1 MKTDNT
7 PDLERHKIPILQSF
21 ILRLVLGSGLL
32 VMAILMSNT
41 IWSYEYERKQVV
53 NEFRHNTMAIGLTVA
68 PHVTTQDLKTFIDN
82 RSVSTPEFQ
91 TIQQELRRLQQDN
104 EFTTEQVYILQKD
117 SASEN
122 TYRFAVMLQDSP
134 FVGDTYSPPAEVA
147 GMYAKAWKG
156 MPQSTPMFT
165 DEHGTF
171 VAALVPLKNDSGDVV
186 GILELD
192 RNLEDYL
199 NAFFEDILV
208 RLLVEVFF
216 FCIWLVLG
224 VWMYRQAKSRVDEIL
239 QGTIAIQEE
248 NYEYRIPL
256 AERSQDEF
264 TLLGRAINISLSQ
277 LGERFSMLKFLPKHT
292 LKMIAY
298 ANEQKSQ
305 VDLNVVRNVEC
316 VIMETDIRGF
326 TALTENLSPRE
337 TIKLINEYIETQ
349 AEIII
354 MDEYNG
360 SIDKYM
366 GDAVLVIF
374 EGEEKERRAYE
385 CAHHIQ
391 HSLRQLNKRKR
402 RQARKSGA
410 TYQEVEIGIGLSMGR
425 VIMGNMGCAQRMEHT
440 VIGSTVNLAARL
452 CSASKGGEIVIHQA
466 ILEHIGK
473 QGQYEEIQVKGF
485 SAPVPVRRLSKA
497 DTTSNLTYCRG
508 IHPISKSSSSD
519 EGDA

>member
-1 MKTDNT
+1 
-7 PDLERHKIPILQSF
+7 
-21 ILRLVLGSGLL
+21 
-32 VMAILMSNT
+32 
-41 IWSYEYERKQVV
+41 
-53 NEFRHNTMAIGLTVA
+53 
-68 PHVTTQDLKTFIDN
+68 
-82 RSVSTPEFQ
+82 
-91 TIQQELRRLQQDN
+91 
-104 EFTTEQVYILQKD
+104 
-117 SASEN
+117 
-122 TYRFAVMLQDSP
+122 
-134 FVGDTYSPPAEVA
+134 
-147 GMYAKAWKG
+147 
-156 MPQSTPMFT
+156 
-165 DEHGTF
+165 
-171 VAALVPLKNDSGDVV
+171 
-186 GILELD
+186 
-192 RNLEDYL
+192 
-199 NAFFEDILV
+199 
-208 RLLVEVFF
+208 
-216 FCIWLVLG
+216 
-224 VWMYRQAKSRVDEIL
+224 
-239 QGTIAIQEE
+239 
-248 NYEYRIPL
+248 
-256 AERSQDEF
+256 
-264 TLLGRAINISLSQ
+264 
-277 LGERFSMLKFLPKHT
+277 
-292 LKMIAY
+292 
-298 ANEQKSQ
+298 
-305 VDLNVVRNVEC
+305 
-316 VIMETDIRGF
+316 METDIRGF

-354 MDEYNG
+354 MEEYNG

-374 EGEEKERRAYE
+374 EGEDKERRAYE

-508 IHPISKSSSSD
+508 IHPISNSSSSD